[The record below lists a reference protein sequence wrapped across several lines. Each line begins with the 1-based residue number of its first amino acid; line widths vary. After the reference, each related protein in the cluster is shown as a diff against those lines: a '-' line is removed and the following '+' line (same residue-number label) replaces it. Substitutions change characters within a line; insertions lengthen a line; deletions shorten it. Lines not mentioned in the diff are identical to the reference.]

1 MKYFELADLIGADVT
16 ASVNECDSY
25 FLSGAAYD
33 TESSTI
39 MHKEK
44 INANDA
50 DSAER
55 YVIDNCFVYHIQFAI
70 NEQYY
75 AFRSFSDF
83 SIFFDDLIKT
93 IRTINEQNEIAGKL
107 IVWVANL
114 SHEWSFIKN
123 LLSTYDITK
132 IFAKNRREPLLI
144 EIAGVIQFRETIGL
158 FGHSLADI
166 SKNWCTKYK
175 KLKGDLD
182 YNKVRTFATPLDETE
197 QAYCRNDVLILT
209 EMHHAIFKAYTRAN
223 GVIYI
228 PYTTSGFVRLRLKES
243 IENNENLT
251 ELRNNRDK
259 WKDKTNVQLL
269 KMFNRKIYTTAE
281 DWNILRTY
289 GFNGGVVGSNIAHVG
304 KELHNIKCADIT
316 SDYPFQMLSKSFP
329 IGPIQ
334 TGNKKEWLTALEAH
348 KPVFAL
354 VCIEKMQSETDHAFL
369 SKHKI
374 LNIKKNNAEFY
385 ARHGEPV
392 NTIFNNGK
400 LLTGENI
407 VIVLNDVDYSIYR
420 KAYKITN
427 MHVLK
432 CWFFPWGYKRLPA
445 WLTECVIADYITK
458 SKLKKELGHAAQN
471 NIIYR
476 DAKARVNT
484 YYGTLSTRP
493 EDIFNALDSLALF
506 TPEKDFTFEDLRKNT
521 WLNPYWAFYVT
532 SYARKMLIEK
542 IIAFPD
548 CIVQYDTDSLYYKD
562 NKQGKELENALQ
574 AHNKITMENNARRF
588 KNVPDAEFLDDLGTW
603 DFDDVYSRFLCLG
616 AKKYIKEQ
624 NGEIL
629 TVIAGLP
636 KTAIPKEI
644 VTKRLQ
650 NPFEY
655 YNAYTADKGRIIIEN
670 MFHNKLASAYSDI
683 NHTIYSEITD
693 YNNVTVLQP
702 QTSYHAL
709 IPIDFTLGLAED
721 YLKLIRQFREKKP
734 LK

>member
-1 MKYFELADLIGADVT
+1 MKYYELYNMIPATCT
-16 ASVNECDSY
+16 ASVNDCDSY
-25 FLSGAAYD
+25 FTIGAAYD
-33 TESSTI
+33 TESTTI

-44 INANDA
+44 INPKDD

-70 NEQYY
+70 GENYY
-75 AFRSFSDF
+75 AFRTFADF
-83 SIFFDDLIKT
+83 AEFFNDLLTVIEE
-93 IRTINEQNEIAGKL
+93 INTTHDTNAKL
-107 IVWVANL
+107 IIWVANL

-123 LLSTYDITK
+123 MLSSYDLTR

-144 EIAGVIQFRETIGL
+144 EVENVVQFRETIGL

-166 SKNWCTKYK
+166 SKNWCKKYK

-182 YNKVRTFATPLDETE
+182 YNKVRTFSTNLDTTE

-209 EMHHAIFKAYTRAN
+209 EMHDNVFKAYTRAN
-223 GVIYI
+223 GVIYL
-228 PYTTSGFVRLRLKES
+228 PYTTSGFVRLKLKER
-243 IENNENLT
+243 IENDESLT

-259 WKDKTNVQLL
+259 SNVQLL
-269 KMFNRKIYTTAE
+269 KIFNRKIFTTAD
-281 DWNILRTY
+281 DWNIIRTY
-289 GFNGGVVGSNIAHVG
+289 GFNGGVVGSNIEHVG
-304 KELHNIKCADIT
+304 KELTNIKCADIT

-334 TGNKKEWLTALEAH
+334 TGNKKEWLNALKNH
-348 KPVFAL
+348 KPAFAL
-354 VCIEKMQSETDHAFL
+354 VRIESMKSTTNHAFL

-374 LNIKKNNAEFY
+374 LNIKRNNPEYY
-385 ARHGEPV
+385 ARHGEPL

-407 VIVLNDVDYSIYR
+407 VIILNDVDYSIYR
-420 KAYKITN
+420 KAYDIKN
-427 MHVLK
+427 MSVLK

-445 WLTECVIADYITK
+445 WLTDCVISDYITK
-458 SKLKKELGHAAQN
+458 SKLKKELGHAAQS
-471 NIIYR
+471 NIVYR
-476 DAKARVNT
+476 DSKSRVNT

-493 EDIFNALDSLALF
+493 ENIYNTLDALALF
-506 TPEKDFTFEDLRKNT
+506 TPEQEFTFDDLRKNA

-562 NKQGKELENALQ
+562 NKQGHELERALQ
-574 AHNKITMENNARRF
+574 EHNRKTIENNTRRF
-588 KNVPDAEFLDDLGTW
+588 KNVPDAEYLDDLGTW
-603 DFDDVYSRFLCLG
+603 DFDDVYTRFLCLG

-655 YNAYTADKGRIIIEN
+655 YNLFTAEKGRIIIEH

-683 NHTIYSEITD
+683 NHTKYSIITD
-693 YNNVTVLQP
+693 YNGVEVLQP
-702 QTSYHAL
+702 ETSYHAL

-721 YLKLIRQFREKKP
+721 YLQLIKQFRNKKP

>member
-1 MKYFELADLIGADVT
+1 MKYYELYNMIPAACT
-16 ASVNECDSY
+16 ASVNDCDSY
-25 FLSGAAYD
+25 FKIGAAYD
-33 TESSTI
+33 TESTTI

-44 INANDA
+44 INPKDD

-70 NEQYY
+70 GENYY
-75 AFRSFSDF
+75 AFRTFSDF
-83 SIFFDDLIKT
+83 AEFFNDLLTVIEE
-93 IRTINEQNEIAGKL
+93 INTTHDTNAKL
-107 IVWVANL
+107 IIWVANL

-123 LLSTYDITK
+123 MLSSYDLTR

-144 EIAGVIQFRETIGL
+144 EVENVVQFRETIGL

-166 SKNWCTKYK
+166 AKNWCKKYE
-175 KLKGDLD
+175 KLKGDLQYD
-182 YNKVRTFATPLDETE
+182 KVRTFSTPLDTTE
-197 QAYCRNDVLILT
+197 QAYCRNDVLVLT
-209 EMHHAIFKAYTRAN
+209 EMHDNVFKAYTRAN
-223 GVIYI
+223 GVIYL
-228 PYTTSGFVRLRLKES
+228 PYTTSGFVRLKLKER
-243 IENNENLT
+243 IENDESLT

-259 WKDKTNVQLL
+259 WKDKSNVQLL
-269 KMFNRKIYTTAE
+269 KMFNRKIFTTAE
-281 DWNILRTY
+281 DWNIIRTF
-289 GFNGGVVGSNIAHVG
+289 GFNGGVVGSNIEHVG

-334 TGNKKEWLTALEAH
+334 TGNKKEWLTALETH
-348 KPVFAL
+348 KPAFTL
-354 VCIEKMQSETDHAFL
+354 VRIESMKSNTNHAFL

-374 LNIKKNNAEFY
+374 LNIKRNNPEYY

-407 VIVLNDVDYSIYR
+407 VIILNDVDYSIYR
-420 KAYKITN
+420 KAYNIKN
-427 MHVLK
+427 MSVLK

-445 WLTECVIADYITK
+445 WLTDCVISDYITK
-458 SKLKKELGHAAQN
+458 SKLKKELGHAAQS
-471 NIIYR
+471 NIVYR
-476 DAKARVNT
+476 DSKSRVNT

-493 EDIFNALDSLALF
+493 EDIYNTLDALALF
-506 TPEKDFTFEDLRKNT
+506 TPENEFTFDDLRKNA

-562 NKQGKELENALQ
+562 NKQGHELEKALQ
-574 AHNKITMENNARRF
+574 EHNRKTIENNTRRF

-603 DFDDVYSRFLCLG
+603 DFDDVYTRFLCLG

-644 VTKRLQ
+644 VTKQLQ

-655 YNAYTADKGRIIIEN
+655 YNSFTADKGRIIIEH

-683 NHTIYSEITD
+683 NHTKYSTITD
-693 YNNVTVLQP
+693 YNGVTVLQP
-702 QTSYHAL
+702 ESSYHAL

-721 YLKLIRQFREKKP
+721 YLQLIKQFRNKKP